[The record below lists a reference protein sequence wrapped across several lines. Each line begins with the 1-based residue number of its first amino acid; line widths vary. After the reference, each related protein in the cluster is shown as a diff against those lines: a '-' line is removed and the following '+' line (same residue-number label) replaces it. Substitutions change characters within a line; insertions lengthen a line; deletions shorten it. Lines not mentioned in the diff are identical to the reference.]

1 MAGKTIKLFLTEG
14 KPNGLTIAELQQWT
28 GIALA
33 CPRSEVQKLTRRSE
47 ATKPGVYILTG
58 PDEKS
63 QLHVAYIGEAENIAN
78 RLKEHH
84 RTLDFWDRI
93 CFFTQ
98 KDDNLTKGH
107 VRYLETRMIQIAQK
121 AKRMPLKN
129 SSSPNPANIP
139 LPESDLAD
147 MEYFL
152 EQMQILLPVLGIDLL
167 KPQPIVTDSEAK
179 ESTIESPLFEIKSKY
194 AEGQA
199 KLVDGEFVI
208 LKNSMAR
215 KECAAH
221 FAKTG
226 SEQIRQELISAGI
239 LIDANEYQY
248 RLTENHAF
256 SSPSKAAEILTARST
271 SGPAEWKVK
280 DTGQSYGEW
289 NAAKIDEAISNS
301 N

>member
-1 MAGKTIKLFLTEG
+1 MAGKTIKLFLTDG

-33 CPRSEVQKLTRRSE
+33 CPRSEVQKLTQRSE

-58 PDEKS
+58 HDEES
-63 QLHVAYIGEAENIAN
+63 QLPVAYIGEAENIAN

-107 VRYLETRMIQIAQK
+107 VRYLESRMIRVARD

-129 SSSPNPANIP
+129 GSSPSPSNIP

-152 EQMQILLPVLGIDLL
+152 EQMQMVLPVLGIDLL
-167 KPQPIVTDSEAK
+167 QPQPIVTAEDAAENTAESPIFEFKARDAVATAKLVNGEFVVLEGSLARK
-179 ESTIESPLFEIKSKY
+179 ESTASIHAYMEK
-194 AEGQA
+194 
-199 KLVDGEFVI
+199 
-208 LKNSMAR
+208 M
-215 KECAAH
+215 
-221 FAKTG
+221 
-226 SEQIRQELISAGI
+226 RQELLATGV
-239 LIDANEYQY
+239 LEEANGEQY
-248 RLTENHAF
+248 RFTENYAF
-256 SSPSKAAEILTARST
+256 GSPSTASGVIAGRT
-271 SGPAEWKVK
+271 SNGRREWKVK
-280 DTGQSYGEW
+280 NTGQSYGDW
-289 NAAKIDEAISNS
+289 DEARLAE
-301 N
+301 

>member
-33 CPRSEVQKLTRRSE
+33 CPRSEVQKLTQRSE

-58 PDEKS
+58 QDEES
-63 QLHVAYIGEAENIAN
+63 QFPVAYIGEAENIAS
-78 RLKEHH
+78 RIKEHH

-107 VRYLETRMIQIAQK
+107 IRYLEARMIQVAQE

-129 SSSPNPANIP
+129 GSSPSPANIP

-152 EQMQILLPVLGIDLL
+152 EQMQMVLPVLGIDLL
-167 KPQPIVTDSEAK
+167 QPQPIVTAEDAAENTA
-179 ESTIESPLFEIKSKY
+179 ESPIFEFK
-194 AEGQA
+194 ARDAVATA
-199 KLVDGEFVI
+199 KFVNGEFVVVKDS
-208 LKNSMAR
+208 LVQK
-215 KECAAH
+215 
-221 FAKTG
+221 KTSIKCPKWIIG
-226 SEQIRQELISAGI
+226 LRDELLQNGVLA
-239 LIDANEYQY
+239 E
-248 RLTENHAF
+248 TEGFYIFSDNHAF
-256 SSPSKAAEILTARST
+256 NSPSKASAVIAGRASNGRLD
-271 SGPAEWKVK
+271 WKVK
-280 DTGQSYGEW
+280 DTGQSYGDW
-289 NAAKIDEAISNS
+289 DEARLAE
-301 N
+301 